1 MPGRSRSKVES
12 RSSTKH
18 SCRRHAQAVF
28 RMGRAGIA
36 CGVDPNLEGAYF
48 LCETGCDR
56 SEANAYLYARYTR
69 KFAQKRRQEAPAWM
83 GRGRK
88 LRPKPRSLRAH
99 AGDLSRGLRWL
110 EARNLSILNVT
121 EENLDELG
129 EDLEHQK
136 LETGTIGAIQSSIMY
151 CAQWA
156 VWEGKRPPLE
166 MTSNPISGHQG
177 VSNPVVRKQRRAR
190 PIEYIDPETAHA
202 IWNAIPDPAYR
213 IAVRLGFG
221 SGLRPFEPGVIED
234 GDMPHRSNASA
245 YRRDTFSV
253 MGKGDKRR
261 YPEIDPTLLDDI
273 NHYRFE
279 VRSARAR
286 KFRERHGTES
296 THLLLNGK
304 FGEPIS
310 YQGLYA
316 AFSKACG
323 IVGVKARLHWARHAY
338 ACDHMAKVV
347 VDRLKALLHAGG
359 TVGQTDIDALMTVGQ
374 VELMTL
380 MGHAQIETT
389 SIYLTTVRHAITHAL
404 ASLEIEP

>member
-1 MPGRSRSKVES
+1 MSRSPTN
-12 RSSTKH
+12 RSD
-18 SCRRHAQAVF
+18 RRHAQVVF

-36 CGVDPNLEGAYF
+36 CGVDPHLEGAYF
-48 LCETGCDR
+48 LCEPGRDR
-56 SEANAYLYARYTR
+56 SEANAYLYARHTR
-69 KFAQKRRQEAPAWM
+69 EFAKRRRQEAPAWM

-88 LRPKPRSLRAH
+88 LRPKDRSLRVH
-99 AGDLSRGLRWL
+99 AGDLSRGIRWL
-110 EARNLSILNVT
+110 ESRNLSILNVT

-136 LETGTIGAIQSSIMY
+136 LESGTIGAIQSSIMY

-156 VWEGKRPPLE
+156 VWEGKRLPLE
-166 MTSNPISGHQG
+166 ITTMPISGHQG
-177 VSNPVVRKQRRAR
+177 VSNAVVRKQRRAR

-202 IWNAIPDPAYR
+202 ICSAIVDPAYR

-221 SGLRPFEPGVIED
+221 SGLRPFESGVIED
-234 GDMPHRSNASA
+234 GDMPYRSNGSPL
-245 YRRDTFSV
+245 RRDTFSV
-253 MGKGDKRR
+253 VGKGDKRR
-261 YPEIDPTLLDDI
+261 YPEIDPALLDDI
-273 NHYRFE
+273 NHYRFD

-286 KFRERHGTES
+286 KFRERHGTEP

-310 YQGLYA
+310 YHGLYA

-323 IVGVKARLHWARHAY
+323 IVGVRARLHWARHAY

-347 VDRLKALLHAGG
+347 IDRLKAVLRAGG
-359 TVGQTDIDALMTVGQ
+359 TVGQSDIDALMTVAQ

-380 MGHAQIETT
+380 MGHAQIDTT

-404 ASLEIEP
+404 NSMGAEL